1 MRSAHNPGP
10 TNDQEALQE
19 EFLGAL
25 QALAGSAVNG
35 RRMELLSW
43 EEAPYEAVKA
53 CLLASGRVP
62 AGRGRGGS
70 LSLAD
75 GAGDEGA
82 GGSAS
87 EPARSSAEPGGS
99 VAAAEGSLAAAAV
112 GKTSALSA
120 PPRPLF
126 ARRSALISA
135 AVTGQIDVRGLVS
148 HLGPQR
154 LDRHAEQPVHHQLR
168 WFAQAIAWRGGHR
181 NPHQRGLD
189 H

>member
-10 TNDQEALQE
+10 TTDQEALQE

-25 QALAGSAVNG
+25 QALAGSAGNG

-62 AGRGRGGS
+62 AGRGGS
-70 LSLAD
+70 VSLAD

-87 EPARSSAEPGGS
+87 EPARSMPMAGS
-99 VAAAEGSLAAAAV
+99 NRRTPRGAACL
-112 GKTSALSA
+112 K
-120 PPRPLF
+120 
-126 ARRSALISA
+126 
-135 AVTGQIDVRGLVS
+135 
-148 HLGPQR
+148 
-154 LDRHAEQPVHHQLR
+154 
-168 WFAQAIAWRGGHR
+168 
-181 NPHQRGLD
+181 
-189 H
+189 